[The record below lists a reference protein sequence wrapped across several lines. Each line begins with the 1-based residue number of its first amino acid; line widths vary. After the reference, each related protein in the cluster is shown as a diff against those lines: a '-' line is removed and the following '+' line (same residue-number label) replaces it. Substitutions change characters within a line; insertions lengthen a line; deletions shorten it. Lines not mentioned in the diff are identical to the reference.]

1 MSSKSKSENI
11 FNEFAVDYD
20 RMINWPARL
29 KRETPFFQKVF
40 AEGNAAKVLDAACG
54 TGHHAILFASWG
66 LKVSG
71 LDVSKDMIAKARQ
84 AAAEAGREVDFQAGP
99 FEEAGSEFGEEFD
112 AVTCIGNSLPHVK
125 SFEDLKRSF
134 VSLHKV
140 LKPRGQLILQLRNYH
155 KVIAREEKF
164 MPLNTRVENGK
175 EFLYLRMTEMGN
187 DLVTFNIIVLVKDEA
202 GNWSYRVESEK
213 LKPWLAPDIEA
224 YLNETGF
231 SITGV
236 YGDFGFG
243 SFDPR
248 DSTDLIIVARK
259 S

>member
-1 MSSKSKSENI
+1 MVSKPISENL

-40 AEGNAAKVLDAACG
+40 SEVNAAKVLDAACG
-54 TGHHAILFASWG
+54 TGRHAILFASWG
-66 LKVSG
+66 LKVFG

-84 AAAEAGREVDFQAGP
+84 TAAEAGIDVDFRTGGI
-99 FEEAGSEFGEEFD
+99 EEADSEFSVEFD
-112 AVTCIGNSLPHVK
+112 AVTCIGNSLPHVRSQK
-125 SFEDLKRSF
+125 ELKQAF
-134 VSLHKV
+134 VSLRNV
-140 LKPRGQLILQLRNYH
+140 LKPGGLILLQLRNYH
-155 KVIAREEKF
+155 RVIAREEKF
-164 MPLNTRVENGK
+164 MHLNTRVENGK

-187 DLVTFNIIVLVKDEA
+187 ELVTFNIIVLVKDEA

-213 LKPWLAPDIEA
+213 LKPWFAQDIEA
-224 YLNETGF
+224 SLNETGF
-231 SITGV
+231 SIIGV
-236 YGDFGFG
+236 YGDFEFG

-248 DSTDLIIVARK
+248 DSADLIIVARK